1 MQPVPDPALS
11 ASMSDVD
18 VDGCDKAPADAVV
31 SVGRTVSKGGLSA
44 ALLTSPLWRSAF
56 VFELPSQ
63 LQSKSNFRRGSNWRP
78 LTAFSDSVATTALMF
93 RPAGWVTGSADCS
106 VAERPPVVAVVAAR
120 TLLDSSNLSK
130 SVLDAVE
137 GVLYH
142 TDASVRGETS
152 VSYRSGTS
160 QRGFAGFALL
170 RDGTP
175 VTGVAAAL
183 AGLVGPVVDF
193 ADLTAST

>member
-11 ASMSDVD
+11 ASMRD
-18 VDGCDKAPADAVV
+18 VDGCDMAPADAVV

-93 RPAGWVTGSADCS
+93 RPAGWVLGSADRP
-106 VAERPPVVAVVAAR
+106 VAERPPVLAVVAAR
-120 TLLDSSNLSK
+120 YVAGLVEPVK
-130 SVLDAVE
+130 ICAGRCRRCAVSH
-137 GVLYH
+137 GRFGPWRNVCFVPFRNV
-142 TDASVRGETS
+142 AAR
-152 VSYRSGTS
+152 
-160 QRGFAGFALL
+160 FAAFALL